1 AASVQSEPGSNSSVQ
16 SLTFSYFWH
25 ASPKK
30 LSFPSLAVQVLAAPS
45 THTYRLFVLLKS
57 SDVSRCV
64 RCVEVANYTFAARL
78 RQHPPTQKPQ
88 QNRHATDFIAHF
100 R

>member
-1 AASVQSEPGSNSSVQ
+1 NSSVQ

-57 SDVSRCV
+57 SADFVSFASSA
-64 RCVEVANYTFAARL
+64 EEANYTDRTLCRQPCLAHYFHKPACRGSFMPAA
-78 RQHPPTQKPQ
+78 
-88 QNRHATDFIAHF
+88 
-100 R
+100 